1 MSNPDKRVE
10 SDPTSKSPISK
21 MSALPTQQETLH
33 ENQLT
38 PRTSLSGEESKR
50 GVKRPRQASS
60 QEKRGGPYQ
69 PTECCFKFTTRV
81 FPLYRIKSYYKTGS
95 QCTRP
100 GIIFITKRDYL
111 ICANPNDNWVQSHI
125 RNLQEQQ

>member
-1 MSNPDKRVE
+1 MQDSVVTV
-10 SDPTSKSPISK
+10 SLLLLFLFTTLPI
-21 MSALPTQQETLH
+21 TLGFQT
-33 ENQLT
+33 EYF
-38 PRTSLSGEESKR
+38 S
-50 GVKRPRQASS
+50 
-60 QEKRGGPYQ
+60 GGPYQ